1 MFKKIVLLF
10 VACAAPLYAQQP
22 PMLQLEIA
30 GEMEAEASVRPVLR
44 THSLTGGP
52 RTRERVEENRKCI
65 YAIL

>member
-10 VACAAPLYAQQP
+10 VACAAPLYARQP
-22 PMLQLEIA
+22 PMLQLNID
-30 GEMEAEASVRPVLR
+30 GEMDVEASVRLILR

-52 RTRERVEENRKCI
+52 QTSERVKESRECI